1 MFSSL
6 KELFFLLNSEQRKN
20 LYLLQVLII
29 IMSFLEVASVLVI
42 GPFVAFL
49 GSSELFYSNKTYLFF
64 FEYFNFKNSNS
75 FIIFISIAVLSI
87 MILSAAVSMFTIW
100 CLSMYGAKVGADLSN
115 RLYKFYIYQ
124 PWIFHS
130 TNNSATLTN
139 KISQECLRIT
149 NTIISP
155 LLFMNAKLAIIFF
168 ISIGILIYDPLIS
181 VFGLCIFSFAYLI
194 LYSFVRKKYHRN
206 GKVITDGQKTR
217 FKLMSEGFGGI
228 REILLLGRQKHFL
241 NKFFKASDSFAY
253 ATGNTSVLSL
263 LPRYAME
270 LLAFGSVI
278 ILILFFLIRENSS
291 LITVLPILSIFAMAS
306 FKILPAFQ
314 QVYANISSIKGNLA
328 SFDVLKDDLRNSNK
342 EADIS
347 AKLNEEK
354 KWSPK
359 KNIEFKNVFFNYP
372 NISKPALQG
381 MNFEI
386 KINSIIGFV
395 GKSGSGKST
404 TLDALLGL
412 IFPKSGEI
420 LIDKVPL
427 NSSNIRDW
435 QNNIGFV
442 SQNIFLSDNSIR
454 ENIAF
459 GIPNE
464 LIDEKRITLASQM
477 SLLNDFVSELPNGI
491 DTIIGE
497 RGVQISGGQRQRIGI
512 ARALYRNCSI
522 LVFDEATSSLD
533 GVSEKL
539 IMETINNLSGKKTII
554 LVAHRLSTV
563 KNSECIYLIENG
575 KITDKGNYDQL
586 FEKNLFFKKMA
597 LNA

>member
-1 MFSSL
+1 MIKSL
-6 KELFFLLNSEQRKN
+6 KELFSLLNPKQRKN
-20 LYLLQVLII
+20 LYLLQLLII
-29 IMSFLEVASVLVI
+29 LMSFLEVLSVLMI

-49 GSSELFYSNKTYLFF
+49 GNPEKLYSNDIYLFLF
-64 FEYFNFKNSNS
+64 HYLNFQNPNS
-75 FIIFISIAVLSI
+75 FLILMSVAVLLV
-87 MILSAAVSMFTIW
+87 MIISAVISMFTIW
-100 CLSMYGAKVGADLSN
+100 CLSMYGAKVGAELSN
-115 RLYKFYIYQ
+115 RLFRYYIYQ

-130 TNNSATLTN
+130 VNNSATLTN

-155 LLFMNAKLAIIFF
+155 LMFLNAKLAIIFF
-168 ISIGILIYDPLIS
+168 ISIGILFYNPIISLI
-181 VFGLCIFSFAYLI
+181 GLCIFSLAYAI
-194 LYSFVRKKYHRN
+194 LYTFVRNKYHRN
-206 GKVITDGQKTR
+206 GKVITEGQKIR

-228 REILLLGRQKHFL
+228 REILLLGRQKHFSK
-241 NKFFKASDSFAY
+241 NFFNASNNFAY

-263 LPRYAME
+263 IPRYAME

-278 ILILFFLIRENSS
+278 ILILFFLIKQNNS
-291 LITVLPILSIFAMAS
+291 LIGVLPILSIFAMAS
-306 FKILPAFQ
+306 IKILPAFQ

-328 SFDVLKDDLRNSNK
+328 SFDVLKEDLKNSVI
-342 EADIS
+342 DIHKPLLVNDNS
-347 AKLNEEK
+347 T
-354 KWSPK
+354 WSPK

-372 NISKPALQG
+372 NSPKPALRG
-381 MNFEI
+381 ISF
-386 KINSIIGFV
+386 KINVNSIIGLV

-404 TLDALLGL
+404 TLDVLLGL
-412 IFPKSGEI
+412 IFPKSGKV
-420 LIDKVPL
+420 LIDSINL
-427 NSSNIRDW
+427 DYSNVRKW

-459 GIPNE
+459 GIPDN
-464 LIDEKRITLASQM
+464 LIDEKRIALASKM
-477 SLLNDFVSELPNGI
+477 SLLNEFINELPLGI

-512 ARALYRNCSI
+512 ARALYRNCNI

-563 KNSECIYLIENG
+563 KNSDCIYLMEEGN
-575 KITDKGNYDQL
+575 ITDKGTYDDL
-586 FEKNLFFKKMA
+586 FNKNKLFKNMA